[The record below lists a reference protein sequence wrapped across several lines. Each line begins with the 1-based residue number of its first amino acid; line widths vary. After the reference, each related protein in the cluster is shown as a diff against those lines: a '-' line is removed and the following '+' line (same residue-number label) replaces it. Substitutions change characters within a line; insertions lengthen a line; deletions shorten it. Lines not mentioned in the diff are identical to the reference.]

1 MNILCLFFRILRCI
15 LSYVTGSFVV
25 LVCSFEEMWK
35 KPKPDSP
42 KIVVTV
48 SGEKMLMGVGVL
60 EQKVES
66 ISFLRSPV

>member
-1 MNILCLFFRILRCI
+1 
-15 LSYVTGSFVV
+15 
-25 LVCSFEEMWK
+25 MWK

-42 KIVVTV
+42 KIVFTV

-66 ISFLRSPV
+66 ISFLRCPLSKKKKKSVGLTVPFLPFHTSLPDFFHKYVP